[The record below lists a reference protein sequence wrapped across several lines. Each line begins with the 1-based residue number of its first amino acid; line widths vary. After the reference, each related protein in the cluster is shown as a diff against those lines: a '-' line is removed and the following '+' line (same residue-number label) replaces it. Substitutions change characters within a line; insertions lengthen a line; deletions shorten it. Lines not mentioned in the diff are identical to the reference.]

1 MKSLAVELPHCTRD
15 WYTSTVSPNLPL
27 HMLGGGQP
35 RPISPAFPLFS
46 QTTLNT
52 TCVSPGLLRCK
63 HQGRVKHAKIFMPM
77 GRTNGEGAQN
87 AGDPCQTSKQVLPH
101 MKERGKKGIGW
112 KHPRLPQSLRKFQ
125 QGSSQ
130 SHLSEKPWYPCIL
143 SHWLAAPRW
152 EAWTQQKYIALD
164 SRVKYQGCQV
174 NYDPSTSMS
183 EWYNRHST
191 MSQTFPDS
199 SWAE

>member
-15 WYTSTVSPNLPL
+15 WYTSSVPPNLPL

-35 RPISPAFPLFS
+35 RPTSPASPLFS

-52 TCVSPGLLRCK
+52 TCVSPGPLRCK

-101 MKERGKKGIGW
+101 MKERGKEGIGW
-112 KHPRLPQSLRKFQ
+112 KRPRLPQHLRKFQ
-125 QGSSQ
+125 QGSSKATCQ
-130 SHLSEKPWYPCIL
+130 RSPGILAYLVTGWQPPSGKHGLSTNIL
-143 SHWLAAPRW
+143 LWIPGVPGVSGQL
-152 EAWTQQKYIALD
+152 
-164 SRVKYQGCQV
+164 
-174 NYDPSTSMS
+174 
-183 EWYNRHST
+183 
-191 MSQTFPDS
+191 
-199 SWAE
+199 